1 MIRNGGNILINIFA
15 LDNNNVLNKN
25 LNFND
30 IDINNY
36 TWVWFDFAMPTEEEK
51 ELLTTHFKFHHL
63 AVEDCLYSLNR
74 PKIDYYEDYNYIVLN
89 SLDGEKISLLE
100 ISLFVGDNYIVSYHE
115 KPSPEIDEAIK
126 RVSESPDQWSNGS
139 IFITHKILDN
149 IVDELFPAVF
159 SIEDK
164 LELLNANEDNKTI
177 QSLIDEVYK
186 TRSELIVL
194 RRMINSLRDLL
205 YRILNS
211 DRINNFEN
219 HRLYFTDVYNHLLKL
234 SEMVESC
241 RDITSDMRDSYI
253 SINSYR
259 MNVNMMLLTVISS
272 IFIPLTFIVGVYGMN
287 FHYMPELTWKYG
299 YFLILF
305 LMLLIGILMFYWFKR
320 KGWFNK

>member
-1 MIRNGGNILINIFA
+1 MINILA
-15 LDNNNVLNKN
+15 LDNDTLKKD
-25 LNFND
+25 LSFKD
-30 IDINNY
+30 IHISNY
-36 TWVWFDFAMPTEEEK
+36 TWTWFDFSNPTEDEK
-51 ELLTTHFKFHHL
+51 KLLTTYFKFHHL

-74 PKIDYYEDYNYIVLN
+74 PKIDYYGDYNYLVLN
-89 SLDGEKISLLE
+89 ALDGNKIAPVE
-100 ISLFVGDNYIVSYHE
+100 ISLFVGKNYIVSYHE
-115 KPSPEIDEAIK
+115 KPSPEIEEAME
-126 RVSESPDQWSNGS
+126 RVGERPDQWVNGS

-149 IVDELFPAVF
+149 IVDELFPALF

-164 LELLNANEDNKTI
+164 LESLNDNEDKKSI
-177 QSLIDEVYK
+177 QTLIDEVYK

-194 RRMINSLRDLL
+194 RRMVNSLRDLL

-211 DRINNFEN
+211 DRINDFEA
-219 HRLYFTDVYNHLLKL
+219 HRLYFTDIYNHLLKL
-234 SEMVESC
+234 SEMVENC

-299 YFLILF
+299 YFFILF
-305 LMLLIGILMFYWFKR
+305 IMLLIGILMFYWFKK